1 VGTEGE
7 GPPTPFTADSTTQRM
22 PSKKTARMGDKAKP
36 LVSWAGGFAVFEAA
50 FLCGYHFAK
59 SRDAV
64 RCMCAMT
71 LKAGDRPPYGQ
82 RAQTSAST
90 LQGYRGSFFPG
101 APVGA
106 LLENASLATWRC
118 SPQSAAPWH
127 LGDVAAKWLLFDYLI
142 GER

>member
-1 VGTEGE
+1 
-7 GPPTPFTADSTTQRM
+7 
-22 PSKKTARMGDKAKP
+22 
-36 LVSWAGGFAVFEAA
+36 
-50 FLCGYHFAK
+50 
-59 SRDAV
+59 
-64 RCMCAMT
+64 MCAMT

-82 RAQTSAST
+82 RAQTSASRVSG
-90 LQGYRGSFFPG
+90 LFFPG